1 MKNTPFHYGTGD
13 NTGADPDQ
21 QPDEQLIKLLND
33 LYAANEASTAYK
45 DDPSKVPQAV
55 KDRLNLARHDLT
67 RWCEE
72 HLRRSM
78 KAIMFKTF
86 GLQIAKDG
94 SLRFT
99 VLWHDVLAKVLKSGR
114 LEAREGDII
123 RSLTSYFSNALANQA
138 RDYLKRRKR
147 FDKILD
153 DEIKPLVEL
162 REKYLLENYNIDLE
176 SLLNKVDEW
185 EKAGDVVGSVL
196 RLRYIDGMTYEQ
208 IAEATGCSRDQVKRI
223 LANGRERL
231 QNMVHRS

>member
-55 KDRLNLARHDLT
+55 KDRLNLARNDLT

-138 RDYLKRRKR
+138 RPW
-147 FDKILD
+147 
-153 DEIKPLVEL
+153 IKPLVEL

>member
-13 NTGADPDQ
+13 NTGSDPDQ

-33 LYAANEASTAYK
+33 LYAASEASTAYK

-55 KDRLNLARHDLT
+55 KDQLNLARNNLVS
-67 RWCEE
+67 WCDE
-72 HLRRSM
+72 HMRRSM
-78 KAIMFKTF
+78 KAIMFKIF
-86 GLQIAKDG
+86 GSQIAKDG

-99 VLWHDVLAKVLKSGR
+99 ELWNDVLVKVLKSGK
-114 LEAREGDII
+114 LKAPDGDVI
-123 RSLTSYFSNALANQA
+123 RSLTAYFSDALANQA
-138 RDYLKRRKR
+138 RDYLRRRKR
-147 FDKILD
+147 FGKILD

-185 EKAGDVVGSVL
+185 ETAGYVVGTVL

-208 IAEATGCSRDQVKRI
+208 IAEATGLSRDQVKRI
-223 LANGRERL
+223 LAKGKKRL
-231 QNMVHRS
+231 QDIAKRD